1 MQILIK
7 FAVLLTKLLLERNM
21 IGEHY
26 ELKPRKRKT
35 LFYFVSEGE
44 QGEILKVVGFQPV
57 RGKIWNIYFGDI
69 TESGFSDS
77 VVSNNADIYKIMN
90 TVSFALYQF
99 MEEYPSRIVRIAPVD
114 EKRKRLYNAIF
125 QRRINEIET
134 NFDVFAK
141 KGKRFEVYSPNTT

>member
-1 MQILIK
+1 
-7 FAVLLTKLLLERNM
+7 M

-44 QGEILKVVGFQPV
+44 QGEILKVIGFQPV

-69 TESGFSDS
+69 TKSGFSDS

-90 TVSFALYQF
+90 TVAFALYQF
-99 MEEYPSRIVRIAPVD
+99 MGEYPSRIVRIAPVD
-114 EKRKRLYNAIF
+114 DKRKRLYNAIF
-125 QRRINEIET
+125 QRRIHEIEA

-141 KGKRFEVYSPNTT
+141 KDNRFEVYSPNTTYSIFELHFKKDL